1 MRWGIALAGLALA
14 VLIGATVSASPA
26 ETATRCHLKWR
37 VVPSP
42 GLSGAF
48 PGRLETISR
57 GDVWLSRG
65 LVKGVSG
72 PVVFEHWNGKRWR
85 RGRLALQAS
94 GQLALAASSSRDV
107 WFAGST
113 PTFNPL
119 LLHYD
124 GRSWK
129 TLPAP
134 SATNEVDLIYDLAA
148 LAPDDAWAVGL
159 KSIRGVG
166 DEGAF
171 TWHWDGVRWTSVPPP
186 PGFASLAG
194 LAAVATDDIWG
205 VASSQENEGGR
216 VLLAHWDGTS
226 WQSIDT
232 GLRAIDLSQALAV
245 SSKEFWAV
253 GSTSGTTGERGVIAH
268 WDGHSLR
275 RVFTER
281 RSGSDVFFGV
291 AASGHEV
298 WAVGYPTIEHWD
310 GRRWRSRRIKGVG
323 FSDVGA
329 LSPHNVWAVGATNRQ
344 RSVIYHY
351 ACA

>member
-1 MRWGIALAGLALA
+1 
-14 VLIGATVSASPA
+14 
-26 ETATRCHLKWR
+26 
-37 VVPSP
+37 
-42 GLSGAF
+42 
-48 PGRLETISR
+48 
-57 GDVWLSRG
+57 
-65 LVKGVSG
+65 
-72 PVVFEHWNGKRWR
+72 
-85 RGRLALQAS
+85 
-94 GQLALAASSSRDV
+94 V

-113 PTFNPL
+113 ANLSPL

-134 SATNEVDLIYDLAA
+134 SAPNEIDLIYDLAA

-171 TWHWDGVRWTSVPPP
+171 TWHRDGVRWTSVPPP

-232 GLRAIDLSQALAV
+232 GLRAIDLSQAVTV

-268 WDGHSLR
+268 WNGHSLR

-281 RSGSDVFFGV
+281 RSGSDVFFELLRVAMRSGRLATRRSSTGTAGAGDR
-291 AASGHEV
+291 AASRASASPMLGH
-298 WAVGYPTIEHWD
+298 
-310 GRRWRSRRIKGVG
+310 SRRITFGRSAPQTG
-323 FSDVGA
+323 SD
-329 LSPHNVWAVGATNRQ
+329 R
-344 RSVIYHY
+344 
-351 ACA
+351 